1 MARKKKPTPPP
12 LQDRLLEARE
22 SMHERFF
29 AAFEKANEAFTPNS
43 LATEISTM
51 LTRER
56 REIVLKL
63 LGFDHRWGKLEIDHC
78 NGRDEDSIVGRYLR
92 GQAEPIV
99 AAWMEKEIRPI
110 FEAKAR
116 ERLANAE
123 VRKAVEREF
132 AERFTY
138 ILQENIR
145 REAERLAKEH
155 AAAFS
160 AQVAKTMSMATPE

>member
-1 MARKKKPTPPP
+1 MARKKSAPPS
-12 LQDRLLEARE
+12 LQNRLLEARE

-29 AAFEKANEAFTPNS
+29 AAFEKANEAFLPDS
-43 LATEISTM
+43 LATEITAM

-63 LGFDHRWGKLEIDHC
+63 LGFDHRWGKFEVDHC
-78 NGRDEDSIVGRYLR
+78 NARDKDSIIGRYLR

-99 AAWMEKEIRPI
+99 TAWMEKAIRPI

-123 VRKAVEREF
+123 VRKAVEKDF
-132 AERFTY
+132 VERFTY
-138 ILQENIR
+138 CLRENLN

-160 AQVAKTMSMATPE
+160 AQVSQTMSMATP

>member
-1 MARKKKPTPPP
+1 
-12 LQDRLLEARE
+12 
-22 SMHERFF
+22 MHERFF
-29 AAFEKANEAFTPNS
+29 DAFERANEAFTPDS

-63 LGFDHRWGKLEIDHC
+63 LGFDDRWGKLEVDRC
-78 NGRDEDSIVGRYLR
+78 NGRDRESIIGRYLR

-99 AAWMEKEIRPI
+99 TAWMEKEIRPI

-116 ERLANAE
+116 ERLANDA
-123 VRKAVEREF
+123 VRKAIEKDFV
-132 AERFTY
+132 ERFTY
-138 ILQENIR
+138 CLQESIS
-145 REAERLAKEH
+145 REAERLAEEH

-160 AQVAKTMSMATPE
+160 AQVSQTMSMVTPE

>member
-1 MARKKKPTPPP
+1 MAREKPVPVP

-22 SMHERFF
+22 SMHERFLD
-29 AAFEKANEAFTPNS
+29 AFEKANEAFTPDS

-63 LGFDHRWGKLEIDHC
+63 LGFDDRWGKLEVDHC
-78 NGRDEDSIVGRYLR
+78 NGRDNDSIIGRYLR
-92 GQAEPIV
+92 NQAESAV
-99 AAWMEKEIRPI
+99 TAWMEEEIRPI

-123 VRKAVEREF
+123 VRKAVEKEF
-132 AERFTY
+132 VDRFAHC
-138 ILQENIR
+138 LRENIS

-155 AAAFS
+155 AVAFS
-160 AQVAKTMSMATPE
+160 AQVSQIMSMATPE

>member
-1 MARKKKPTPPP
+1 MAREKSAPVP

-29 AAFEKANEAFTPNS
+29 AAFERANEAFTPDS

-63 LGFDHRWGKLEIDHC
+63 LGFNDHWGKLEVDRC
-78 NGRDEDSIVGRYLR
+78 NGRDKESIVGRYLR
-92 GQAEPIV
+92 DQAEPIV

-116 ERLANAE
+116 ERLANAG
-123 VRKAVEREF
+123 VRKAVEKYF
-132 AERFTY
+132 VERFTNY
-138 ILQENIR
+138 LRESIS

-160 AQVAKTMSMATPE
+160 AQVSKTMSMATPE

>member
-1 MARKKKPTPPP
+1 MTQNKPAPVP

-29 AAFEKANEAFTPNS
+29 AAFEKANEAFTPSS
-43 LATEISTM
+43 LATEISAM
-51 LTRER
+51 LTKER

-63 LGFDHRWGKLEIDHC
+63 LGFENSWGKLEIDRC
-78 NGRDEDSIVGRYLR
+78 NGRDKESIVGRYLR
-92 GQAEPIV
+92 DQAEPIV
-99 AAWMEKEIRPI
+99 TAWMEKEIRPI

-116 ERLANAE
+116 ERLANNA
-123 VRKAVEREF
+123 VRKAVERDF
-132 AERFTY
+132 VERFSY
-138 ILQENIR
+138 HLRANIN

-160 AQVAKTMSMATPE
+160 AQVSQTMSMATPE

>member
-1 MARKKKPTPPP
+1 MAREKPAPVP
-12 LQDRLLEARE
+12 LQARLLEARE

-29 AAFEKANEAFTPNS
+29 AAFERANEAFTPDS

-63 LGFDHRWGKLEIDHC
+63 LGFTDRWGKLEVDHC
-78 NGRDEDSIVGRYLR
+78 NGLDKESIIGRYLR
-92 GQAEPIV
+92 GRAEPIV
-99 AAWMEKEIRPI
+99 TAWMEKEIRPI

-116 ERLANAE
+116 ERLANAK
-123 VRKAVEREF
+123 VRKAVEKEF
-132 AERFTY
+132 VERFTY
-138 ILQENIR
+138 CLRESIS

-160 AQVAKTMSMATPE
+160 AQVSQTMSMATPE

>member
-1 MARKKKPTPPP
+1 MTRKKAAPPP

-29 AAFEKANEAFTPNS
+29 AAFERANEAFTPDS
-43 LATEISTM
+43 LAIEISTM

-63 LGFDHRWGKLEIDHC
+63 LGFDHRWGKLEVDHC
-78 NGRDEDSIVGRYLR
+78 NGRDKESIVGRYLR

-99 AAWMEKEIRPI
+99 TAWMEKEIRPI

-123 VRKAVEREF
+123 VRKAVEKEF
-132 AERFTY
+132 VERFAY
-138 ILQENIR
+138 YLRESIS

-160 AQVAKTMSMATPE
+160 AQVSQIMSMAPPE

>member
-1 MARKKKPTPPP
+1 
-12 LQDRLLEARE
+12 
-22 SMHERFF
+22 MHERFLD
-29 AAFEKANEAFTPNS
+29 AFERANEAFTPDS

-63 LGFDHRWGKLEIDHC
+63 LGFTDHWGKLEVDHC
-78 NGRDEDSIVGRYLR
+78 NGRDKESIIGRYLR
-92 GQAEPIV
+92 GRAEPIV
-99 AAWMEKEIRPI
+99 TAWMEKEIRPI

-123 VRKAVEREF
+123 VRKAVEKEF
-132 AERFTY
+132 VERFTY
-138 ILQENIR
+138 CLRESIS
-145 REAERLAKEH
+145 REAERLAEEH

-160 AQVAKTMSMATPE
+160 AQVSQIMSMTTPE

>member
-1 MARKKKPTPPP
+1 MAQQKSAPIP

-29 AAFEKANEAFTPNS
+29 AAFEKANEAFTPDS
-43 LATEISTM
+43 LATEITAM

-63 LGFDHRWGKLEIDHC
+63 LGFTDHWGKLEVDHC
-78 NGRDEDSIVGRYLR
+78 NGRDKDSIIGRYLR
-92 GQAEPIV
+92 NQAESIV
-99 AAWMEKEIRPI
+99 TAWMEEEIRPI

-123 VRKAVEREF
+123 VRKAVERDF
-132 AERFTY
+132 VKHFTY
-138 ILQENIR
+138 CLQETIS

-160 AQVAKTMSMATPE
+160 AQVSQIMSMTTPE

>member
-1 MARKKKPTPPP
+1 MAREKPTSAS
-12 LQDRLLEARE
+12 LQERLLEARE

-29 AAFEKANEAFTPNS
+29 AAFERANEAFTPDS
-43 LATEISTM
+43 LATEISAM

-63 LGFDHRWGKLEIDHC
+63 LGFSTRWGELEVDHC
-78 NGRDEDSIVGRYLR
+78 NGRDKDSIIGRYLR

-99 AAWMEKEIRPI
+99 ATWMEKEIRPI

-116 ERLANAE
+116 ERLANAQ
-123 VRKAVEREF
+123 VRKAVEKEF
-132 AERFTY
+132 VERFTY
-138 ILQENIR
+138 CLSKSIS
-145 REAERLAKEH
+145 REAERLAEEH

-160 AQVAKTMSMATPE
+160 AQVSKTMSMATPE

>member
-1 MARKKKPTPPP
+1 
-12 LQDRLLEARE
+12 
-22 SMHERFF
+22 MHERFF
-29 AAFEKANEAFTPNS
+29 AAFEKANEAFTPDS

-51 LTRER
+51 LTKER

-63 LGFDHRWGKLEIDHC
+63 LGFDGRFGKLEVDHC
-78 NGRDEDSIVGRYLR
+78 NGRDRESIVGRYLR

-99 AAWMEKEIRPI
+99 TAWMEKEIRPI

-123 VRKAVEREF
+123 VRKAVEKDF
-132 AERFTY
+132 VERFTY
-138 ILQENIR
+138 CLRENIS

-160 AQVAKTMSMATPE
+160 AQVSQTMSMAAPE

>member
-1 MARKKKPTPPP
+1 MAREKPAPPP
-12 LQDRLLEARE
+12 LQERLLEARE

-29 AAFEKANEAFTPNS
+29 AAFERANEAFTPDS

-63 LGFDHRWGKLEIDHC
+63 LGFDTRWGKLEVDHC
-78 NGRDEDSIVGRYLR
+78 NGRDKDSIVGRYLR

-99 AAWMEKEIRPI
+99 AAWMEKELRPI

-123 VRKAVEREF
+123 VRKAVERDF
-132 AERFTY
+132 VERFTY
-138 ILQENIR
+138 CLRENIS

-160 AQVAKTMSMATPE
+160 AQVAQTMSMATPE